1 MDEDDAVNK
10 VMKDFDTSSDTHV
23 DFQEFVN
30 GIGKWLDE
38 ARSSKVDSL
47 EAGPETFKYLTHFHE
62 VCGYFII
69 TTLELSV
76 LLKLRFF

>member
-1 MDEDDAVNK
+1 MDEDDAVDK
-10 VMKDFDTSSDTHV
+10 VMKDFDKSFDTRV
-23 DFQEFVN
+23 DLREFVD

-38 ARSSKVDSL
+38 ARSSKVASL
-47 EAGPETFKYLTHFHE
+47 EAGPETFKYLTHYHE

-76 LLKLRFF
+76 LLKL